1 MNLKITT
8 ALAAAIILGA
18 CQTPPCDEEITQGQ
32 EVGMEGTAIPGTVED
47 FKQNVPNQVFFD
59 FNKSNLTN
67 DAQTDLAK
75 QAEWLGKYSQVGVII
90 EGHADKRGTRE
101 YNLALGE
108 RRAVAAKKFL
118 EHKGV
123 AANRLKTVSYGK
135 DVLPAGQGDDEVTHQ
150 KNRTAITKPE

>member
-8 ALAAAIILGA
+8 ALAAAVILGA
-18 CQTPPCDEEITQGQ
+18 CQTPPCDEELTQG
-32 EVGMEGTAIPGTVED
+32 EAGMEGAAVPGTAQD
-47 FKQNVPNQVFFD
+47 FIQNVPNQVFFD
-59 FNKSNLTN
+59 FNKSHLTSE
-67 DAQTDLAK
+67 AQNDLAK
-75 QAEWLGKYSQVGVII
+75 QAEWLGKYPQVGAVI

-101 YNLALGE
+101 YNLGLGE

-118 EHKGV
+118 ESKGV
-123 AANRLKTVSYGK
+123 AAGRLKTVSYGK

>member
-8 ALAAAIILGA
+8 ALAAAIVLGA
-18 CQTPPCDEEITQGQ
+18 CHTPPCDDELTQG
-32 EVGMEGTAIPGTVED
+32 EAGMEGTAIPGTAQD
-47 FKQNVPNQVFFD
+47 FIQHVPNQVFFE
-59 FNKSNLTN
+59 FNKSSLTSEAHHN
-67 DAQTDLAK
+67 LAK
-75 QAEWLGKYSQVGVII
+75 QAEWLSKYPQVGAVI

-108 RRAVAAKKFL
+108 RRAVAAKKYL
-118 EHKGV
+118 EHKGI
-123 AANRLKTVSYGK
+123 AASRLKTVSYGK